1 MTKISFKMTAILRK
15 FLLFLFFYDHEK
27 ETNKGKATSSPFSVA
42 HLEETSHYLILYW
55 YGEAFLA
62 VLKANSVLEIQGG
75 TTLKFS
81 LLAL

>member
-15 FLLFLFFYDHEK
+15 FLLFLIFYDHKK
-27 ETNKGKATSSPFSVA
+27 ETNKGKATLSPFSVP
-42 HLEETSHYLILYW
+42 HLEDASHYLTVHW
-55 YGEAFLA
+55 YGEAFLT
-62 VLKANSVLEIQGG
+62 VLKANSMLESQGG